1 MTLISRRTPPR
12 LARAANA
19 LFSGPIVNERDR
31 LSMPSFDVDSDLIR
45 KLAGLL
51 DETGLTEIEFA
62 DGDRRLRVTR
72 SPAPVAA
79 AAVAVPTAAPGPAL
93 SADPT
98 PAGSANPEGAV
109 TSPMVGTAYLSPE
122 PGAPAFVR
130 PGDAVKEGQTLM
142 IVEAMKVM
150 NPIRAP
156 RAGVV
161 TRLLVSDAQPVEF
174 GEVLLTLE

>member
-1 MTLISRRTPPR
+1 MS
-12 LARAANA
+12 
-19 LFSGPIVNERDR
+19 
-31 LSMPSFDVDSDLIR
+31 SFDVDSDLIR

-51 DETGLTEIEFA
+51 EETGLTEIEFA

-72 SPAPVAA
+72 SPVPVAAPVAVA
-79 AAVAVPTAAPGPAL
+79 AGAAPAPAPVMDAA
-93 SADPT
+93 SPGSTGTAT
-98 PAGSANPEGAV
+98 PDGAV

-161 TRLLVSDAQPVEF
+161 TRILVTDAQPVEF

>member
-1 MTLISRRTPPR
+1 MS
-12 LARAANA
+12 
-19 LFSGPIVNERDR
+19 
-31 LSMPSFDVDSDLIR
+31 SFDVDSDLIR

-79 AAVAVPTAAPGPAL
+79 PVAVAAGAVPAPAPVMDAASPGGAGTA
-93 SADPT
+93 T
-98 PAGSANPEGAV
+98 PDGAV

-161 TRLLVSDAQPVEF
+161 TRILVTDAQPVEF

>member
-1 MTLISRRTPPR
+1 MS
-12 LARAANA
+12 
-19 LFSGPIVNERDR
+19 
-31 LSMPSFDVDSDLIR
+31 SFDVDSDLIR

-72 SPAPVAA
+72 SPAPMAAVAPVAA
-79 AAVAVPTAAPGPAL
+79 AAAPAAVPIADVAAQGAL
-93 SADPT
+93 GTGT
-98 PAGSANPEGAV
+98 PDGAII
-109 TSPMVGTAYLSPE
+109 SPMVGTAYLSPE

-161 TRLLVSDAQPVEF
+161 TRILVTDAQPVEF